1 MRALMPIGNLENLQ
15 EEAVMKAIREM
26 LDIDAEFAG
35 GKVCTCHDCI
45 VDIAA
50 IALNHLPPQY
60 VADRFYKF
68 PDSPKLSEERLSQVS
83 VAVRDA
89 IRKVAKNPHH

>member
-1 MRALMPIGNLENLQ
+1 MQ
-15 EEAVMKAIREM
+15 AIKRL
-26 LDIDAEFAG
+26 LDTDEEFAG

-50 IALNHLPPQY
+50 IALNELPPQY

-68 PDSPKLSEERLSQVS
+68 PDPPKLSIEKQSLVDE
-83 VAVRDA
+83 AVRGA
-89 IRKVAKNPHH
+89 IRKVAKHPHH